1 MAPLAGERM
10 RDDEMLHKC
19 CTGTLTQI
27 KYLIECSGRAFIR
40 IRHFETTMT
49 AMMQQQAKLA
59 MGRRRT
65 PTLQIAQVL
74 LVHRQDVVM
83 QHEVVG
89 LQRA

>member
-49 AMMQQQAKLA
+49 AMMQ
-59 MGRRRT
+59 
-65 PTLQIAQVL
+65 
-74 LVHRQDVVM
+74 
-83 QHEVVG
+83 
-89 LQRA
+89 